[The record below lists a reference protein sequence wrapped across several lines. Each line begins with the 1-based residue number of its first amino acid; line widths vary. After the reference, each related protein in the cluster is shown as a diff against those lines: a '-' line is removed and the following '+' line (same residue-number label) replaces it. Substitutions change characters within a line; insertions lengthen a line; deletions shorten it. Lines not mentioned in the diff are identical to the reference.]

1 MSKKENIDSSLQK
14 NQINH
19 MANERTFLAWI
30 RTAIGIMAL
39 GFVLE
44 KFALFMKQLASFFI
58 ATKGPSDVMSSSHSQ
73 SYSSLFGVILVSLGA
88 IIGLFSFFNYKK
100 TEKQIKKDSYGYN
113 PMLPMILT
121 LAIFIIGIFL
131 VIYLL
136 NT

>member
-1 MSKKENIDSSLQK
+1 MTKKETVDSPLQK

-30 RTAIGIMAL
+30 RTSIGIMAL

-44 KFALFMKQLASFFI
+44 RFALFIKQLANFFT
-58 ATKGPSDVMSSSHSQ
+58 AARGPSDVLISSHPQ
-73 SYSSLFGVILVSLGA
+73 NYSSLFGVILVGFGA
-88 IIGLFSFFNYKK
+88 LIGLFSFFNYKK
-100 TEKQIKKDSYGYN
+100 TEKQIENDSYSYG
-113 PMLPMILT
+113 PILPTILT
-121 LAIFIIGIFL
+121 LSIFTIGIFL